1 MYFTRL
7 LTITASALAICTAAQ
22 ASEKPKE
29 LMPIPGETTYN
40 RSAYSEMTL
49 RPLLATHMEP
59 GRFEPGLEP
68 ILQDPEARKAF
79 LLMLYESQRS
89 LQSRD
94 GESARRYIQRAIDQ
108 LDQQISEQDG
118 KPAESG
124 QQTAGKSRVTSG
136 IAQQGNASPYVEFS
150 LANPSLHGQL
160 ELIKRRIELG
170 KFHQATYDIR
180 SVRDAFTEN
189 PTERQFAER
198 DGDIS

>member
-1 MYFTRL
+1 MYFNRFL
-7 LTITASALAICTAAQ
+7 ILTASALAIGTAAQ
-22 ASEKPKE
+22 AAEKPKE
-29 LMPIPGETTYN
+29 LMPIPGQTTYN

-49 RPLLATHMEP
+49 RPLLATHLEP

-79 LLMLYESQRS
+79 LMMLYESQHG

-108 LDQQISEQDG
+108 LDRQIGEQDST
-118 KPAESG
+118 PDETDR
-124 QQTAGKSRVTSG
+124 QTAGMITSG
-136 IAQQGNASPYVEFS
+136 IASQGKPT
-150 LANPSLHGQL
+150 LRGQL

-180 SVRDAFTEN
+180 AVRDAFAEN
-189 PTERQFAER
+189 PTELQFAER
-198 DGDIS
+198 AGDLS

>member
-1 MYFTRL
+1 MNFTRL
-7 LTITASALAICTAAQ
+7 LTLTASILAICSTAQ
-22 ASEKPKE
+22 ASGKPKE
-29 LMPIPGETTYN
+29 LMPIPGQTTYN
-40 RSAYSEMTL
+40 RSAYSAMTL
-49 RPLLATHMEP
+49 RPLLATHLEP

-108 LDQQISEQDG
+108 LDQQIGEQQG
-118 KPAESG
+118 ENN
-124 QQTAGKSRVTSG
+124 QQTAGKSTVTSNFG
-136 IAQQGNASPYVEFS
+136 KQGNTSPYVEFS
-150 LANPSLHGQL
+150 LANPTLHGQM

-180 SVRDAFTEN
+180 AVQDAFTEN
-189 PTERQFAER
+189 PIERQFAER
-198 DGDIS
+198 DGDLS